1 MTGFILNI
9 VRWSNIALAILFF
22 LAATVQFND
31 PDPIQWAAVYFLS
44 GVICGFSCFV
54 RLPRIIPVLLGG
66 VVFFWAGTISLAV
79 FDYVLL
85 TDLFLNAQMLNL
97 AVEEAREIIG
107 LVLIGIWMVVLVI
120 LPVNFERKSND
131 RIHYK

>member
-1 MTGFILNI
+1 MTDFILNI

-31 PDPIQWAAVYFLS
+31 PDSIQWAAVYFLS

-79 FDYVLL
+79 FDCVLL
-85 TDLFLNAQMLNL
+85 TDLFLNVQMLNL

-107 LVLIGIWMVVLVI
+107 LVLIGVWMVVLVI
-120 LPVNFERKSND
+120 LPVNFERKLD
-131 RIHYK
+131 D